1 MTRTAGLALA
11 LTFLALTLC
20 QPVQVTGCTQTS
32 QLALTRAFAA
42 GTARIDQW
50 QETTCDKSWFGG
62 HYYSV
67 KAPGLAAAALP
78 VFEVLRAA
86 HLLPKSPTTTIWL
99 LELFTVFPA
108 ALLLAF
114 AVGRAAERVQHG
126 SALVAAAAAGAA
138 TLVLPFG
145 TLWFGHVPAAA
156 LAFTAFLLLW
166 EASPT
171 STRRYAVAGL
181 VAGAAVLFEYPTALI
196 AFALLL
202 YAFARGGGRRAASYV
217 AGAAPSAAALLAY
230 NAWAFGSVT
239 HFSYAHAVIVTG
251 NTGHDVVGANDSGFF
266 GITWPSAA
274 ALAELLVSPRG
285 LLTLTPICAI
295 GAVGVV
301 AMYRRARAESILAGG
316 VVLAFLI
323 YNAGYT
329 LSFGGPFGGDTPGPR
344 FLIAV
349 LPFLIFPI
357 GAALRSFRGTA
368 AALLGASAAAMTL
381 ATATSP
387 MVGENQTDHW
397 LDELRDGSFTHTVW
411 TLAGAGHSWGAILAF
426 VALLLA
432 LTSIAVR
439 EVLRL
444 PGTWR
449 VAAFDAASAL
459 VAWLLLVYGS
469 SLVYDHH
476 RHAIGLVV
484 FALAAL
490 TVASAVTTRQYV
502 VTSTPAKLTA

>member
-1 MTRTAGLALA
+1 MRPAIGTVVVVLLLGAAL
-11 LTFLALTLC
+11 F
-20 QPVQVTGCTQTS
+20 QPVADTGCTQTS

-42 GTARIDQW
+42 GTARIDRW
-50 QETTCDKSWFGG
+50 QDTTCDKSWFGG

-67 KAPGLAAAALP
+67 KAPGLAATGLP
-78 VFEVLRAA
+78 FFAVLRAA
-86 HLLPKSPTTTIWL
+86 HLLPRSPTTTIWL
-99 LELFTVFPA
+99 LGLFTVFPA
-108 ALLLAF
+108 ALVLAF
-114 AVGRAAERVQHG
+114 AVGRAAERVEHG
-126 SALVAAAAAGAA
+126 SAYVAATALGAA
-138 TLVLPFG
+138 TLALPFG

-156 LAFTAFLLLW
+156 LAFTAFLLVW
-166 EASPT
+166 EAPT
-171 STRRYAVAGL
+171 STRRHAVAGL
-181 VAGAAVLFEYPTALI
+181 LAGAAVLFEYPTGLI
-196 AFALLL
+196 AVALLL
-202 YAFARGGGRRAASYV
+202 YAIVRGGWRRAACFA
-217 AGAAPSAAALLAY
+217 AGAVPPAVALLAY
-230 NAWAFGSVT
+230 NAWAFGSVA
-239 HFSYAHAVIVTG
+239 HFSYAHAVVVTG
-251 NTGHDVVGANDSGFF
+251 NTGHDIVGANDSGFF
-266 GITWPSAA
+266 GITWPSAG

-285 LLTLTPICAI
+285 LLTLTPVCAI
-295 GAVGVV
+295 GAVGIV
-301 AMYRRARAESILAGG
+301 AMYRRARAEAVLAGG
-316 VVLAFLI
+316 LVLAFLI

-357 GAALRSFRGTA
+357 GTALRSFPGAA
-368 AALLGASAAAMTL
+368 AALLGASAAAMAL
-381 ATATSP
+381 ATSTGP
-387 MVGENQTDHW
+387 MVGENQTDRW
-397 LDELRDGSFTHTVW
+397 LHDLRGGSFTHTIW
-411 TLAGAGHSWGAILAF
+411 TLAGAGHGWAAILPFAAVLF
-426 VALLLA
+426 A

-439 EVLRL
+439 QILRL

-449 VAAFDAASAL
+449 LAAFDGASAI